1 MNIIAAIRR
10 EAKRAGSQKALADEL
25 GVSDTYL
32 SDVLNGR
39 KEPGEAILIP
49 LGLERV
55 VTYRRA
61 KGVVEPEALR

>member
-1 MNIIAAIRR
+1 MNIIKAIQK

-32 SDVLNGR
+32 SDVINGR
-39 KEPGEAILIP
+39 KEPGDAILVP
-49 LGLERV
+49 LGWERI

-61 KGVVEPEALR
+61 KGIVEPEALR